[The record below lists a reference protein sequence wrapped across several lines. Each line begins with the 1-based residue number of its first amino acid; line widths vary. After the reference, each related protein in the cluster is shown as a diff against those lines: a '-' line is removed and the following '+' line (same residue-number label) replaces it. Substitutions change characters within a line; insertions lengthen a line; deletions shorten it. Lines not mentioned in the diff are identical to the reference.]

1 MSCAHLL
8 LTLVPLLQQ
17 LPLMYRDSCSA
28 KRWLMP
34 VALCCVVLCC
44 AVLCCAAMTLQGV
57 SVGPGD
63 ASCHRAI
70 ATAQTQIFGL
80 VNFCGDY
87 DLTFSSIDISGMNHA
102 ILKKR

>member
-1 MSCAHLL
+1 VRWRIAHVLLLVLALALLLLLLLLLRLLLCLAACISSCRSVSPCANASRTCMSCAHLL

-44 AVLCCAAMTLQGV
+44 AVLCCAVL
-57 SVGPGD
+57 
-63 ASCHRAI
+63 
-70 ATAQTQIFGL
+70 L
-80 VNFCGDY
+80 
-87 DLTFSSIDISGMNHA
+87 
-102 ILKKR
+102 